1 LNKYSKPKASLKD
14 LALRCVF
21 FFAIF
26 YTIIY
31 LSAKL
36 EKINEKLVIFS
47 SFFLNFAIESKKRLM
62 KILFKKFD
70 KREITGLPKVLFQG
84 RIITII
90 TPGETEKAV
99 DYLLSQKIL
108 GFDTETRPSFKK
120 GQRYEV
126 SLLQV
131 STHDTCFL
139 FRLNLTGIT
148 PAIIRLLEDKKV
160 VKGGLSWHDDLLQLH
175 RRAEFKAGNFVE
187 LQDVAEKFG
196 IEDKSL
202 QKLYANLFHMKIS
215 KAQRLSNWEQTILR
229 DAQKLYAATDAWT
242 CIKIYEELQRLSRDG
257 DYELVEPVK
266 LVEAESE
273 VVKSKE
279 AKNEEVPQFSP
290 II

>member
-1 LNKYSKPKASLKD
+1 
-14 LALRCVF
+14 
-21 FFAIF
+21 
-26 YTIIY
+26 
-31 LSAKL
+31 
-36 EKINEKLVIFS
+36 
-47 SFFLNFAIESKKRLM
+47 M

-160 VKGGLSWHDDLLQLH
+160 VKVGLSWHDDLLQLH
-175 RRAEFKAGNFVE
+175 RRAKFKAGNFVE

-202 QKLYANLFHMKIS
+202 
-215 KAQRLSNWEQTILR
+215 
-229 DAQKLYAATDAWT
+229 QKLYAATDAWT

-279 AKNEEVPQFSP
+279 AKNEEVPQSSP

>member
-1 LNKYSKPKASLKD
+1 
-14 LALRCVF
+14 
-21 FFAIF
+21 
-26 YTIIY
+26 
-31 LSAKL
+31 
-36 EKINEKLVIFS
+36 
-47 SFFLNFAIESKKRLM
+47 M

-131 STHDTCFL
+131 STYDTCFL

-160 VKGGLSWHDDLLQLH
+160 VKVGLSWHDDLLQLH

-215 KAQRLSNWEQTILR
+215 KVQRLSNWEQTILR

-279 AKNEEVPQFSP
+279 AKNEEVPQSSP

>member
-1 LNKYSKPKASLKD
+1 
-14 LALRCVF
+14 
-21 FFAIF
+21 
-26 YTIIY
+26 
-31 LSAKL
+31 
-36 EKINEKLVIFS
+36 
-47 SFFLNFAIESKKRLM
+47 M
-62 KILFKKFD
+62 
-70 KREITGLPKVLFQG
+70 REITGLPKVLFQG

-160 VKGGLSWHDDLLQLH
+160 VKVGLSWHDDLLQLH

-229 DAQKLYAATDAWT
+229 DAQ
-242 CIKIYEELQRLSRDG
+242 
-257 DYELVEPVK
+257 
-266 LVEAESE
+266 
-273 VVKSKE
+273 
-279 AKNEEVPQFSP
+279 
-290 II
+290 

>member
-1 LNKYSKPKASLKD
+1 
-14 LALRCVF
+14 
-21 FFAIF
+21 
-26 YTIIY
+26 
-31 LSAKL
+31 
-36 EKINEKLVIFS
+36 
-47 SFFLNFAIESKKRLM
+47 M

-160 VKGGLSWHDDLLQLH
+160 VKVGLSWHDDLLQLH

-202 QKLYANLFHMKIS
+202 
-215 KAQRLSNWEQTILR
+215 
-229 DAQKLYAATDAWT
+229 QKLYAATDAWT

-279 AKNEEVPQFSP
+279 AKNEEVPQSSP

>member
-1 LNKYSKPKASLKD
+1 
-14 LALRCVF
+14 
-21 FFAIF
+21 
-26 YTIIY
+26 
-31 LSAKL
+31 
-36 EKINEKLVIFS
+36 
-47 SFFLNFAIESKKRLM
+47 M
-62 KILFKKFD
+62 
-70 KREITGLPKVLFQG
+70 FQG

-90 TPGETEKAV
+90 TSGETEKAV

-160 VKGGLSWHDDLLQLH
+160 VKVGLSWHDDLLQLH

-215 KAQRLSNWEQTILR
+215 KAQRLSNWEQTVLR

-279 AKNEEVPQFSP
+279 AKNEEVSQSSP

>member
-1 LNKYSKPKASLKD
+1 
-14 LALRCVF
+14 
-21 FFAIF
+21 
-26 YTIIY
+26 
-31 LSAKL
+31 
-36 EKINEKLVIFS
+36 
-47 SFFLNFAIESKKRLM
+47 M

-70 KREITGLPKVLFQG
+70 KREITGLPKALFQG

-160 VKGGLSWHDDLLQLH
+160 VKVGLSWHDDLLQLH

-215 KAQRLSNWEQTILR
+215 KAQRLSNWEQTVLR

-279 AKNEEVPQFSP
+279 AKNEEVPQSSP
-290 II
+290 YLKRVIN

>member
-1 LNKYSKPKASLKD
+1 
-14 LALRCVF
+14 
-21 FFAIF
+21 
-26 YTIIY
+26 
-31 LSAKL
+31 
-36 EKINEKLVIFS
+36 
-47 SFFLNFAIESKKRLM
+47 M

-160 VKGGLSWHDDLLQLH
+160 VKVGLSWHDDLLQLH

-187 LQDVAEKFG
+187 LHRKMHTVILHWDVWN
-196 IEDKSL
+196 L
-202 QKLYANLFHMKIS
+202 QLRERNSH
-215 KAQRLSNWEQTILR
+215 ILR
-229 DAQKLYAATDAWT
+229 VLGLIGLKFW
-242 CIKIYEELQRLSRDG
+242 S
-257 DYELVEPVK
+257 
-266 LVEAESE
+266 
-273 VVKSKE
+273 
-279 AKNEEVPQFSP
+279 
-290 II
+290 

>member
-1 LNKYSKPKASLKD
+1 
-14 LALRCVF
+14 
-21 FFAIF
+21 
-26 YTIIY
+26 
-31 LSAKL
+31 
-36 EKINEKLVIFS
+36 
-47 SFFLNFAIESKKRLM
+47 M
-62 KILFKKFD
+62 LF
-70 KREITGLPKVLFQG
+70 RS
-84 RIITII
+84 
-90 TPGETEKAV
+90 TEKAV

-160 VKGGLSWHDDLLQLH
+160 VKVGLSWHDDLLQLH

-215 KAQRLSNWEQTILR
+215 KAQRLSNWEQTVLR

-279 AKNEEVPQFSP
+279 AKNEEVSQSSP

>member
-1 LNKYSKPKASLKD
+1 
-14 LALRCVF
+14 
-21 FFAIF
+21 
-26 YTIIY
+26 
-31 LSAKL
+31 
-36 EKINEKLVIFS
+36 
-47 SFFLNFAIESKKRLM
+47 M

-160 VKGGLSWHDDLLQLH
+160 VKVGLS
-175 RRAEFKAGNFVE
+175 RTTTCCSCIAGQNSRLAILWSCRMWLKSLV
-187 LQDVAEKFG
+187 LRT
-196 IEDKSL
+196 KSL

-215 KAQRLSNWEQTILR
+215 KAQRLSNWEQTVLR
-229 DAQKLYAATDAWT
+229 DAQKLYAATDART

-266 LVEAESE
+266 LVETESE

-279 AKNEEVPQFSP
+279 AKNEEVPQSSP